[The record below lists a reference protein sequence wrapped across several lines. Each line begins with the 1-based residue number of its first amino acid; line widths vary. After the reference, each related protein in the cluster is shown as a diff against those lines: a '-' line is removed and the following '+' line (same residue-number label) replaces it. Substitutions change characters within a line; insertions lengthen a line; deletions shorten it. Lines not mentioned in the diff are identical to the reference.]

1 MIEETFA
8 FSNST
13 ASEAF
18 KITKGPLDWNFKYVL
33 NLIKCQVCVS
43 RFPYTGSVKTAFCE
57 CLNNYNSVHSNLENA
72 FLSDKSITSLKQQNF
87 PRYFFQG
94 GHSGIDDWKITLL
107 DQAEG
112 NLWYLRQK

>member
-1 MIEETFA
+1 M
-8 FSNST
+8 
-13 ASEAF
+13 
-18 KITKGPLDWNFKYVL
+18 
-33 NLIKCQVCVS
+33 
-43 RFPYTGSVKTAFCE
+43 SVKTAFSE